1 MTTTDV
7 LLHGFSA
14 DEPPFRPTDSAA
26 TMRALREVIF
36 GEYGELHRSVR
47 DVIVELAD
55 TPRSGATYSQ
65 QTQDAP
71 ELLRA
76 VIAGLGRPAR
86 EIAADTQL
94 RGALCDWAQIA
105 APRLLLVLTGHFDLV
120 IGAILGLG
128 NDSPYQRECLAELD
142 SGAALGVLMLT
153 ELGGT
158 NGADQQTTATWDAET
173 GGFWLTTPSA
183 AATKFMPN
191 VAEASAPK
199 TVVVTARLLL
209 DGKDEGVLPFLL
221 KLRTSTGLADGVD
234 VVALPDKASAPMD
247 HAMIRFRRVWVPRE
261 ALLGGD
267 WARLSPEGL
276 LECELPPRRR
286 FHTAITMLG
295 NGRLD
300 LANAAVASARAALAG
315 LANYTRQR
323 RPGSGTLMADRSAV
337 QLGMV
342 SALAAVYA
350 TSVLGRRIRDMRAE
364 STTVDPEQAIWSML
378 AKPLLSNTARQVLTM
393 CRQRAAAQGA
403 LRINYLVDWI
413 GNLEAIIT
421 AEGENQIM
429 QITAGKSI
437 INLPALRLPGTPA
450 QMPWYIEMLAD
461 RETTLAL
468 ELRSSTNESTGIGPG
483 ADWRAIELATA
494 TAERLAATALLIAAL
509 GTEDPA
515 AGEMA
520 ASAAAA
526 YSLQHIY
533 DRGAWYT
540 EHLRMTPDLAVK
552 VSGELHHHQTV
563 LSAHLPAMVT
573 AFDIPELPGPIFS
586 PDYIQAWLNYADWD
600 DTTFA
605 ADDPIQ

>member
-7 LLHGFSA
+7 PLHGLSA
-14 DEPPFRPTDSAA
+14 DEPFRPTDNTA
-26 TMRALREVIF
+26 TIEALREVIF
-36 GEYGELHRSVR
+36 GEHAALHREVR
-47 DVIVELAD
+47 DVIVGLAD

-128 NDSPYQRECLAELD
+128 NDSPYQQECLAELD
-142 SGAALGVLMLT
+142 TGAALGVLMLT

-173 GGFWLTTPSA
+173 SGFWLTTPSA

-191 VAEASAPK
+191 VAEATTPK
-199 TVVVTARLLL
+199 TVVVTARLIL

-221 KLRTSTGLADGVD
+221 KLRTPAGPTEGVD
-234 VVALPDKASAPMD
+234 IVALPDKASAPMD
-247 HAMIRFRRVWVPRE
+247 HAMIRFRRVWLPRE

-267 WARLSPEGL
+267 WAAIDTEGL
-276 LECELPPRRR
+276 FDCEVLPRRR
-286 FHTAITMLG
+286 FHAAISVLG

-315 LANYTRQR
+315 LVNYTRQR
-323 RPGSGTLMADRSAV
+323 RPGSGTLMADRDAV
-337 QLGMV
+337 QLGLV

-364 STTVDPEQAIWSML
+364 STTSDPEQAIWSML

-429 QITAGKSI
+429 QITAGKSAFD
-437 INLPALRLPGTPA
+437 LSTLRLPDTPA
-450 QMPWYIEMLAD
+450 QMPWYLTMLAG
-461 RETTLAL
+461 RETGIAA
-468 ELRSSTNESTGIGPG
+468 EVRSGTGESIGID
-483 ADWRAIELATA
+483 ARAAELATA
-494 TAERLAATALLIAAL
+494 TAERLAATALVIEGLA
-509 GTEDPA
+509 TDDPA
-515 AGEMA
+515 ARELA
-520 ASAAAA
+520 VSAAAV
-526 YSLQHIY
+526 YSLERIY
-533 DRGAWYT
+533 RHGAWYT
-540 EHLRMTPDLAVK
+540 EHRHMTRHLAAK
-552 VSGELHHHQTV
+552 VSAELRHHHSLLT
-563 LSAHLPAMVT
+563 AHLPIMVA

-586 PDYIQAWLNYADWD
+586 PDYIRAWQNYADWD
-600 DTTFA
+600 DTTFTGTA
-605 ADDPIQ
+605 TEPQ